1 MILFVSDLY
10 QMTQEAN
17 KLLVQ
22 LLFPEGILEYFDVT
36 HIQQYEQ
43 DISIYLEE
51 LNIIPEQ
58 YKNNKLLS
66 KGFLPETRIQD
77 FPVRG
82 RAVYLFVK
90 RRRWLNTDTGEIVT
104 RNWDL
109 VREGTRMTS
118 EFAAFLKA
126 ILG

>member
-1 MILFVSDLY
+1 MSELFH
-10 QMTQEAN
+10 MTQESN
-17 KLLVQ
+17 KLLVN
-22 LLFPEGILEYFDVT
+22 LLFPEGILDYFEVT
-36 HIQQYEQ
+36 HIQQYEKE
-43 DISIYLEE
+43 ISIYLEE

-58 YKNNKLLS
+58 YKSNKLLS

-82 RAVYLFVK
+82 RAVYLYVK
-90 RRRWLNTDTGEIVT
+90 RRRWINTDTGEIVT

-118 EFAAFLKA
+118 EFASFLKA
-126 ILG
+126 ILR